1 VITPRRAFLVS
12 IYAKDDVGVIE
23 DLRTRRRLR
32 VAPLSELAPEL
43 ARWLR
48 AEDGAPPAA
57 SDAEP
62 DQERTD
68 G

>member
-1 VITPRRAFLVS
+1 VLTPRRAFLVS
-12 IYAKDDVGVIE
+12 IYAKDDVAVIE

-32 VAPLSELAPEL
+32 VAPVSELAPVL

-48 AEDGAPPAA
+48 AEG
-57 SDAEP
+57 AEP
-62 DQERTD
+62 DLAKAELDRQRAD